1 MKINAD
7 VIVEEVED
15 GFVIINPFTGQIRV
29 LNKTGSFIW
38 ALLADGETVADIPQ
52 QLVNRY
58 DLTIEQATADV
69 DVFILDL
76 HNRGLL
82 TE

>member
-7 VIVEEVED
+7 VIVEEVDD
-15 GFVIINPFTGQIRV
+15 GFVIINPITGQIRV
-29 LNKTGSFIW
+29 LNKAGSFIW

-52 QLVNRY
+52 HLVNRY
-58 DLTIEQATADV
+58 DLTTEQATADV